1 MDAQTVVVAAL
12 SAIFGG
18 GIIFRFGKKETPT
31 HELERRLKE
40 YFGGRFDGIA
50 EDIKQLSCKS
60 DKQDERY
67 EKFYKEFTDV
77 RIDLAKRFGRNGH
90 D

>member
-18 GIIFRFGKKETPT
+18 GIIFRFGKKETAT

-40 YFGGRFDGIA
+40 YFGYRFDGIA
-50 EDIKQLSCKS
+50 KEIEKLSEKG
-60 DKQDERY
+60 DKQDERLA
-67 EKFYKEFTDV
+67 EFYTEFRDLQL
-77 RIDLAKRFGRNGH
+77 DLAKRFGRNGH

>member
-1 MDAQTVVVAAL
+1 VDAQTVVVAAL

-31 HELERRLKE
+31 HELEKELKK
-40 YFGGRFDGIA
+40 YFGDRFDGIA
-50 EDIKQLSCKS
+50 KEIEKLSCKG
-60 DKQDERY
+60 DKQDERLA
-67 EKFYKEFTDV
+67 EFYKEFTEL